1 MEIKTKPKDRRGGP
15 RPGSGR
21 KPNPAKALNREIAD
35 RLDEAEYAFNLFV
48 KLMRDEDQSN
58 TTRLE
63 CATEVMNRVLGK
75 PRQQIDQKQT
85 GGLTVRV
92 EFVRRDPD
100 PARAAPVASGDPGID
115 PSLQRRRLW
124 ETLREVGAGD
134 PSPN

>member
-1 MEIKTKPKDRRGGP
+1 LQQQIV
-15 RPGSGR
+15 
-21 KPNPAKALNREIAD
+21 D
-35 RLDEAEYAFNLFV
+35 RLDDAQYAFDLFV
-48 KLMRDEDQSN
+48 ATMKDQDQPIN
-58 TTRLE
+58 LRLE
-63 CATEVMNRVLGK
+63 CSAEVMNRVLGK

-100 PARAAPVASGDPGID
+100 PARAAPVAGGDPGID